1 MANNPTVTNSSA
13 SSNPDYAPRTT
24 EIGGVHIQ
32 HIRLDLGAG
41 AAEAQATGTVPVSDS
56 DLVAFI
62 SGENMTDFSNSVAAI
77 QTNTGAM
84 AGDITG
90 PNGSTLDELNGLLT
104 VRVEEGATYTY
115 IGHAIP
121 GADESVAE
129 WRIKRMTNANLTILF
144 ADGDVNFDNVWDDRA
159 TLTYL

>member
-1 MANNPTVTNSSA
+1 MTTTVSNAPLSNYDVASDVVGGAQYQYVKLVDPSA
-13 SSNPDYAPRTT
+13 GGTAPVNVAT
-24 EIGGVHIQ
+24 EAT
-32 HIRLDLGAG
+32 L
-41 AAEAQATGTVPVSDS
+41 AAFV
-56 DLVAFI
+56 

-115 IGHAIP
+115 IGHATP

-159 TLTYL
+159 SLTYL